1 MIVTQFCKNATMD
14 DFLQKSDNPIIL
26 YVVIPAAAI
35 LILYIII
42 RIAVT
47 LALRDH
53 EKWMEKR
60 RLNAARNTYPS
71 RQAFPP
77 ITPETHE
84 PF

>member
-1 MIVTQFCKNATMD
+1 MD

-26 YVVIPAAAI
+26 YVVIPVVA
-35 LILYIII
+35 LLLLYFVI

-53 EKWMEKR
+53 EKWLETR
-60 RLNAARNTYPS
+60 RDQASRSRYPS
-71 RQAFPP
+71 EQHFPP
-77 ITPETHE
+77 ITPSSSE